1 MTQVN
6 LLPPEIRQ
14 RTQTRRLTVMVVAAG
29 LVLLVLMGFLY
40 VLQSASLSRVNDEVA
55 AQESANAQL
64 QAQIAGLQEFAAL
77 QTEAQTKKALL
88 STAFANEVSFSG
100 VLLDLSRVIP
110 SDAYLTTFAAQVTP
124 PATTA
129 VAPAAVPVTTAPTT
143 PLIGTITAAGQGSGA
158 DALASWITRLES
170 VKGWV
175 NPWFTTIAET
185 TPDSDRFTFNS
196 GADLT
201 SDVLTDR
208 AREAATVT
216 TPTTGVTT
224 P

>member
-14 RTQTRRLTVMVVAAG
+14 RTQSRRLTFMVILAG
-29 LVLLVLMGFLY
+29 IALLVLVGFLY
-40 VLQSASLSRVNDEVA
+40 AVQAANLSRVNEDIA
-55 AQESANAQL
+55 AQETQNAQIN
-64 QAQIAGLQEFAAL
+64 AQIAGLQEFAAL
-77 QTEAQTKKALL
+77 QTEAQAKKALL
-88 STAFANEVSFSG
+88 TTAFANEVSFSG

-124 PATTA
+124 PAATTTVPTA
-129 VAPAAVPVTTAPTT
+129 PVTTT
-143 PLIGTITAAGQGSGA
+143 PLIGTMTAAGEGSGA
-158 DALASWITRLES
+158 DSLASWITRLES

-175 NPWFTTIAET
+175 NPWISTFNET
-185 TPDSDRFTFNS
+185 TPNTDRFTFNS

-208 AREAATVT
+208 ALGASEAT
-216 TPTTGVTT
+216 TP
-224 P
+224 